1 MAKEYLLAFEYY
13 LVFLAFAPIGLI
25 VARPFIQNFR
35 AAYTLSKLLGLLLFG
50 YLIWLLSSLRILDFQ
65 SILLIRILFA
75 LVVGASMY
83 ALWKYW
89 PKDWQNILKNI
100 LTIETFWLVFY
111 FIYLWL
117 RSHNAEIH
125 GTERF
130 MDMAFFKASSMT
142 NYFPPIDPWHAGNPI
157 NYYYYGHYLFS
168 LVSNLSGV
176 AANYAYTFTLGII
189 FSSSL
194 ILSWAFVRRF
204 TNSKLFASLAA
215 FFIVAAGTV
224 AFGICIIETSG
235 ACSYVKSTRLYEPSY
250 IINEIP
256 SYSFTVGDL
265 HAHLIALPF
274 FLLALFFLY
283 ELFERKKT
291 NYILIG
297 LVSLILASLGLINP
311 LDFVSLALIVFLI
324 AVFRIIRTKEKEFL
338 AKALSLGIISVIL
351 MLPFLLR
358 FESGASRIGF

>member
-1 MAKEYLLAFEYY
+1 MAKDYLYAFEFY
-13 LVFLAFAPIGLI
+13 LVFLLFAPIGLI
-25 VARPFIQNFR
+25 AARPFIQNFR
-35 AAYTLSKLLGLLLFG
+35 AAYTLSKLLGLILFG
-50 YLIWLLSSLRILDFQ
+50 YFIWLLSSLHILDFQ
-65 SILLIRILFA
+65 NIALIRILFA
-75 LVVGASMY
+75 LATAASIY
-83 ALWKYW
+83 LLWNNW
-89 PKDWQNILKNI
+89 PKEWQNILKDI

-194 ILSWAFVRRF
+194 MLSWAFVRRF

-283 ELFERKKT
+283 ELFGREKIG
-291 NYILIG
+291 YGLIG
-297 LVSLILASLGLINP
+297 VLAVILASLGMINP
-311 LDFVSLALIVFLI
+311 WDFVSLALIVFLI
-324 AVFRIIRTKEKEFL
+324 AVFKLIGNKDRDF
-338 AKALSLGIISVIL
+338 
-351 MLPFLLR
+351 
-358 FESGASRIGF
+358 ASKR